1 MHGVMK
7 TLGFM
12 GCFFIGMMVLV
23 VIVNI
28 LGRLIFERPLK
39 GTIELV
45 EAMMLILAFFAIPYT
60 ANKRGHVSVKLIVA
74 RLPKRAQD
82 IIRSIGY
89 FLSAGIMG
97 VIAYQATMNTIYYT
111 QNLHETTAI
120 LYIPLAP
127 LRLIMALGC
136 LILCIQ
142 LILDMFQPTKT
153 EDTSK
158 GDVEI

>member
-97 VIAYQATMNTIYYT
+97 VITYQAIMNTIY
-111 QNLHETTAI
+111 
-120 LYIPLAP
+120 
-127 LRLIMALGC
+127 
-136 LILCIQ
+136 
-142 LILDMFQPTKT
+142 
-153 EDTSK
+153 
-158 GDVEI
+158 